1 MTDKNKPYVP
11 RTARRESSYIKAQA
25 RRRELK
31 AKDQRFYNM
40 MFSVAGVMIAVVFG
54 IAFMIMNAGSVDV
67 SGMEGATQPWILG
80 FSKLEWGGFVIVG
93 IFAAWMWRKMKKP

>member
-1 MTDKNKPYVP
+1 MPKENKPYVP
-11 RTARRESSYIKAQA
+11 RKDRRESHYIKAQA

-31 AKDQRFYNM
+31 AKDQRFYNT

-54 IAFMIMNAGSVDV
+54 IAFLIMNAGSIDV
-67 SGMEGATQPWILG
+67 SGMDGITRSWVLG

-93 IFAAWMWRKMKKP
+93 LFAVWMWRKMKKP